1 MTFRRRLSSPW
12 APAFV
17 LAAAAIP
24 LLAWWSRDEVPD
36 VQQRNYRTLAVALV
50 AVLLLLVWTFFLSPL
65 SRRVRAG
72 LLAALLLLPAALRID
87 GVSGDLVP
95 LLRWRWTSAPAPEAA
110 ASTAA
115 DRAGEFPRFLGA
127 RGDAVVEG
135 VALDPDWTRRPPR
148 IVWRRAVGPAWSG
161 FAVAGGVAVTQE
173 QHGDR
178 ETVAAYDLAT
188 GRPLWTHSD
197 AARYDTAVGGEGPR
211 ATPTISGN
219 RVLTFGATGILN
231 ALDRATGRRLWTAPP
246 DGPPLPWGSSSSP
259 LVVGGRVFVQ
269 GPAAGL
275 SAFDLESGR
284 RLWTSTSEKP
294 SYASPAALTL
304 FGTTQVVMPNQFSCT
319 GHDPESGEVL
329 WRHAW
334 RGEHPKV
341 APPVRF
347 GERSL
352 AISAG
357 YGVGLDRFDL
367 FRAGSGVWIVKP
379 LGTSMRLKSKF
390 AAFVA
395 KGNHLFGLDDGRLV
409 CVRTADG
416 ERAWVGD
423 RYGHGQL
430 LLCGEFLLVTTEGG
444 AIVLVDAD
452 PEAFRERARF
462 DVFADKQ
469 WNPPA
474 LAGRLLL
481 LRTSR
486 EAACLEL
493 PRR

>member
-1 MTFRRRLSSPW
+1 MRFRRRLSSPW

-17 LAAAAIP
+17 LAAAAVP

-36 VQQRNYRTLAVALV
+36 VQQRNYRTLAVAGV
-50 AVLLLLVWTFFLSPL
+50 AALLLLAWTFLLSPL
-65 SRRVRAG
+65 SRRVRAA
-72 LLAALLLLPAALRID
+72 LLAALLLAPAVLRID

-95 LLRWRWTSAPAPEAA
+95 RLRWRWTSAPTPEAA
-110 ASTAA
+110 AATAA

-127 RGDAVVEG
+127 RGDAVIEG
-135 VALDPDWTRRPPR
+135 VVLDPDWTRRPPR
-148 IVWRRAVGPAWSG
+148 ILWRRAVGPAWSG

-173 QHGDR
+173 QQGDR

-197 AARYDTAVGGEGPR
+197 TARYDTAVGGEGPR
-211 ATPTISGN
+211 ATPTISGD

-231 ALDRATGRRLWTAPP
+231 ALDRTTGRRLWTAPP
-246 DGPPLPWGSSSSP
+246 DGPPLPWGSSSAP

-269 GPAAGL
+269 GPAAAL
-275 SAFDLESGR
+275 SAYDLESGR
-284 RLWTSTSEKP
+284 RLWTSTAEKP

-304 FGTTQVVMPNQFSCT
+304 LGTPQVVIPNQFSCT
-319 GHDPESGEVL
+319 GHDPGSGELL
-329 WRHAW
+329 WRYAW

-341 APPVRF
+341 AQPVRF

-367 FRAGSGVWIVKP
+367 FRAESGGWIVKP
-379 LGTSMRLKSKF
+379 AGSSTRLKSKF

-395 KGNHLFGLDDGRLV
+395 KGDHFFGLDDGRMV
-409 CVRTADG
+409 CVRTVDG
-416 ERAWVGD
+416 ERAWAGA

-430 LLCGEFLLVTTEGG
+430 LLVGDLLLLTTEGG
-444 AIVLVDAD
+444 AVVLVDAD
-452 PEAFRERARF
+452 PAAFRERARL
-462 DVFADKQ
+462 DVFDDKQ

-474 LAGRLLL
+474 LAGRRLL
-481 LRTSR
+481 LRTAR

-493 PRR
+493 PLR